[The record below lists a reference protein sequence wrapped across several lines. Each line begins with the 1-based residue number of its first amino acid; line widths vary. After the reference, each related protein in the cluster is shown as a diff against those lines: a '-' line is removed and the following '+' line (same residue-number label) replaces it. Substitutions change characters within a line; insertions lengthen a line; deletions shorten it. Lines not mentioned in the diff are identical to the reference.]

1 MSTLGLGHPNK
12 ERFIHMLKPAHA
24 SEEIVEHAKK
34 FQCSVCSAMRLKSSH
49 AVAKHK
55 RAEVFNQELY
65 MDTFDLPIYQQKVL
79 KMLNIIDE
87 GTGMQ
92 ICVPL
97 WKGAKAKLVRKAY
110 RKHWKRWAGTPI
122 KVVTDGGKEFDGA
135 MRNGLEEDGTY
146 VEKTA
151 AYARWQ
157 NGACERHGG
166 YWKQTFAKAF
176 SESQP
181 RNRKEVDELVDHV
194 NNARNMMA
202 RKHGYSPMQ
211 HVFGCELQMT
221 CGAISSGGR
230 DNQIT
235 GHAASGT
242 QGDGRDGR

>member
-34 FQCSVCSAMRLKSSH
+34 FQCSVCSATRLKSSH

-122 KVVTDGGKEFDGA
+122 KVVTDGGKEFDGV

-151 AYARWQ
+151 AYAPWQ

-221 CGAISSGGR
+221 CGTISSGGR